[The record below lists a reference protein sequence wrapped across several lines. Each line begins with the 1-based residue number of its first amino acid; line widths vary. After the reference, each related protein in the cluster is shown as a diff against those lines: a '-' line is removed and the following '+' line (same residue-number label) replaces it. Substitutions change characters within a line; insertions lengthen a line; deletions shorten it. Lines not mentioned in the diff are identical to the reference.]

1 MDSSKEE
8 PFADRSIIYVSMQ
21 NVNSNRLHLK
31 EVIRMVSW
39 WSIPVALLA
48 GIVLGIIIV
57 ALISANEDE

>member
-1 MDSSKEE
+1 
-8 PFADRSIIYVSMQ
+8 
-21 NVNSNRLHLK
+21 
-31 EVIRMVSW
+31 MVPW